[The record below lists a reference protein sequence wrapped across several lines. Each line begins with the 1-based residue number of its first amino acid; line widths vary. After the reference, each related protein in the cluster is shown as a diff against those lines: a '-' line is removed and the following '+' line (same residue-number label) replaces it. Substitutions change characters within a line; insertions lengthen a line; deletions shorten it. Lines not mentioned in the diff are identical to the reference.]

1 MVRVRGGQE
10 HEDRPVWVVGGGAL
24 DSTRLHGGGRLCY
37 RRDSRGKTRI
47 CLMRAVSEVKLL
59 ALTITICEF
68 MAKKSGYVII
78 IAIIIVIIIFTSSSI
93 PTIITIGI
101 AIHTIIIDIYIFIII
116 VIIIII

>member
-24 DSTRLHGGGRLCY
+24 DSTRLHGGGLCY
-37 RRDSRGKTRI
+37 GRDSRGKTRI
-47 CLMRAVSEVKLL
+47 CLMHAVSEVKLL
-59 ALTITICEF
+59 ALTITICGF